1 MTTPQWDDTAS
12 RTSPPPGAAVVCRVA
27 VLATGE
33 TIATRTD
40 RCGTAVARAGRQEL
54 LGEVPLSPG
63 IAVDAED
70 VVRAGSRAMTPEH
83 LQREPSASA
92 RARSSPS
99 SHLLG

>member
-1 MTTPQWDDTAS
+1 M
-12 RTSPPPGAAVVCRVA
+12 CRVA

-40 RCGTAVARAGRQEL
+40 RCGTAVARAGRREL
-54 LGEVPLSPG
+54 LGELPLSPG
-63 IAVDAED
+63 FAVGAGD
-70 VVRAGSRAMTPEH
+70 VLRVGSRAMTLEH

-99 SHLLG
+99 SHLPG